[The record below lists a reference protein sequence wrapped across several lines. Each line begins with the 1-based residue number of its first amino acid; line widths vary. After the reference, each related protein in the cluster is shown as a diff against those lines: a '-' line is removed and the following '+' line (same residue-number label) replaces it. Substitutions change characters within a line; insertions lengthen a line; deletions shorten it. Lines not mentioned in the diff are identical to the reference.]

1 MRSGKTKA
9 AVGLLFGASVL
20 LCLLGIGAGLP
31 RAGVAGELDAVFG
44 PTAPDEIPSKK
55 LTATPEIIE
64 AGKKIYQRRC
74 LPCHGVNGAGEGPAA
89 DTMNPRPRDFT
100 RGLFKLKSTQNGELP
115 TNEDLFRTISRG
127 IPGSGM
133 PSWKRLLSEEERLQ
147 VIAYI
152 KTFSDRFKDG
162 AAPKPI
168 PMGKEPSRTPEL
180 IKMGKE
186 LFEGKAQCLL
196 CHGQNGRGNGVIAEA
211 IVDVWGNPVYPRNLT
226 KSWLYKGGNEV
237 KDIFLRVSGGIE
249 GTPMPAYLDKLT
261 EEEQWAIAH
270 YVKSIQKSAPSG
282 TRVVIESRPV
292 SEEIPM
298 DPNAPAWQ
306 EGEAVEVIMSGQ
318 VHVPPRN
325 QDPTVDLVL
334 VKSLY
339 NKTEIGFWLE
349 WDDRTKNLTHQDS
362 ERTQKMEAADFAAT
376 YPILYPPSVRLR
388 GLRDAAALQFPVKL
402 PQGSEKPHFFL
413 GGTGKP
419 VNLWHWK
426 ADLQK
431 VEELNAKGYKT
442 PPSLQPPE
450 SQQATGQGIF
460 EDGVWRVVLKRP
472 LTTKDAAN
480 DIQFVPGQLIPVAVH
495 VWDGANGET
504 GLRRTIS
511 SWYFVVLKTV
521 VPAWVY
527 FFTVFAMAI
536 TAGLEVWLIRRSK
549 DSAGL

>member
-1 MRSGKTKA
+1 MRHMVFLVS
-9 AVGLLFGASVL
+9 LFMASMA
-20 LCLLGIGAGLP
+20 LCVEG
-31 RAGVAGELDAVFG
+31 RAGELDTVFG
-44 PTAPDEIPSKK
+44 PTAPDELPSKK
-55 LTATPEIIE
+55 LTSTAEVIE
-64 AGKKIYQRRC
+64 TGKKIYGRRC
-74 LPCHGVNGAGEGPAA
+74 LPCHGLNGAGEGPAA

-115 TNEDLFRTISRG
+115 TDEDLFRTISRG

-168 PMGKEPSRTPEL
+168 PMGNEPSRTPEL

-196 CHGQNGRGNGVIAEA
+196 CHGQNGRGNGAIAEA
-211 IVDVWGNPVYPRNLT
+211 IVDVWGNPLYPRNLT
-226 KSWLYKGGNEV
+226 TSWLYKGGNEV
-237 KDIFLRVSGGIE
+237 KDIFLRISGGIE

-261 EEEQWAIAH
+261 EEERWAIAQ
-270 YVKSIQKSAPSG
+270 YVKSLQKPAPAG
-282 TRVVIESRPV
+282 TIVVIESRPV
-292 SEEIPM
+292 AEEIPL
-298 DPNAPAWQ
+298 DPHAPVWQ
-306 EGEAVEVIMSGQ
+306 PGDAVEVLMSGQ

-339 NKTEIGFWLE
+339 NDREIGFWLE

-376 YPILYPPSVRLR
+376 YPVLYPPSVRLR
-388 GLRDAAALQFPVKL
+388 GLRDAVALQFPVKL

-431 VEELNAKGYKT
+431 VEELNAKGYKS
-442 PPSLQPPE
+442 PPALQPAD
-450 SQQATGQGIF
+450 SQQAAGQGVF
-460 EDGVWRVVLKRP
+460 NDGVWRIVVKRP
-472 LTTKDAAN
+472 LTTKDVAN
-480 DIQFVPGQLIPVAVH
+480 DIQFVPGDLIPIAFH

-527 FFTVFAMAI
+527 LFTAFAVAF
-536 TAGLEVWLIRRSK
+536 TAGLEIWLIRRSK
-549 DSAGL
+549 S

>member
-1 MRSGKTKA
+1 MPYKA
-9 AVGLLFGASVL
+9 FLVSLILVSLTLSLEG
-20 LCLLGIGAGLP
+20 
-31 RAGVAGELDAVFG
+31 RAGELDAVFG
-44 PTAPDEIPSKK
+44 PTAPDELPSKK
-55 LTATPEIIE
+55 LTPTPEVIE
-64 AGKKIYQRRC
+64 AGKKIYEKRC
-74 LPCHGVNGAGEGPAA
+74 LPCHGLNGAGEGPAA

-115 TNEDLFRTISRG
+115 TDEDLFRTVSRG

-168 PMGKEPSRTPEL
+168 PVGKEPSRTPEL

-196 CHGQNGRGNGVIAEA
+196 CHGKAAMGNGAIAEA
-211 IVDVWGNPVYPRNLT
+211 IVDVWGSPLYPRNLT

-237 KDIFLRVSGGIE
+237 KDIFLRISGGIE

-261 EEEQWAIAH
+261 EEERWAIAH
-270 YVKSIQKSAPSG
+270 YVKSLQEPAPSG
-282 TRVVIESRPV
+282 SRVVIESRPV
-292 SEEIPM
+292 SGEIPL
-298 DPNAPAWQ
+298 DPNAPTWQ
-306 EGEAVEVIMSGQ
+306 EGEAVEVLMSGQ
-318 VHVPPRN
+318 VHVAPRN

-334 VKSLY
+334 VKSAY
-339 NKTEIGFWLE
+339 NEKEIGFWLE
-349 WDDRTKNLTHQDS
+349 WDDRTKNVTHQDS

-376 YPILYPPSVRLR
+376 YPVLYPPSVRLR
-388 GLRDAAALQFPVKL
+388 GLRDAVALQFPVKL
-402 PQGSEKPHFFL
+402 PQGPEKPHFFL
-413 GGTGKP
+413 GDTGKP

-431 VEELNAKGYKT
+431 VEEQNAKGYKT
-442 PPSLQPPE
+442 PPVLQPPD
-450 SQQATGQGIF
+450 SQQATGQGVF

-472 LTTKDAAN
+472 LKTEDVAN
-480 DIQFVPGQLIPVAVH
+480 DIQFVPGQLIPVVVH

-511 SWYFVVLKTV
+511 SWYFVTLKTNV
-521 VPAWVY
+521 AAWVY
-527 FFTVFAMAI
+527 LFTVFAVAL
-536 TAGLEVWLIRRSK
+536 TAGFEVWLIRRVKAKPESQLEK
-549 DSAGL
+549 IR